1 MSRILKF
8 RAFGNY
14 ADMGEGMHYDII
26 HNYNYHH
33 ELSGRDGENWGLV
46 ECLKWMKV
54 MQWTGLFD
62 KNGKEIYEGDIIY
75 REITSRDDPVYGFYG
90 DLGVV
95 EYINS
100 AFYVKFPDG
109 EIILVS
115 EILNFDIH
123 VKGNIYENPELLVS
137 KTNLLEQ
144 KPPST
149 KRCQP

>member
-54 MQWTGLFD
+54 MQFTGLQD
-62 KNGKEIYEGDIIY
+62 LDGTDIYEGDILEAKDAIYHEIGDVAY
-75 REITSRDDPVYGFYG
+75 REGSFWCMGGGGG
-90 DLGVV
+90 DFKSYRV
-95 EYINS
+95 I
-100 AFYVKFPDG
+100 
-109 EIILVS
+109 
-115 EILNFDIH
+115 
-123 VKGNIYENPELLVS
+123 GNIYEDPELL
-137 KTNLLEQ
+137 K
-144 KPPST
+144 KPPNT
-149 KRCQP
+149 